1 MNKESTIL
9 FTIAIP
15 AYKDKYLKNCID
27 SVLSQ
32 TYNNYEVVIVNDH
45 SPYNLDTIVD
55 TYSDDRIRYYVNEV
69 NCGAVD
75 VVDNWNK
82 CLGYARGEYIIC
94 MGDDDMLLPRCLE
107 NYVKIMDEYP
117 NLDIYHTR
125 TNLINS
131 AGKLVDLQE
140 ERPRYETVYS
150 LAWHG
155 FKGRVQFIGD
165 FCYKTSTLRKN
176 GGFYKFPL
184 ALSSDYVSA
193 IIAAREKGI
202 ANVRDSSFLYRIHD
216 TTISNIGNCR
226 ILMDSCLQIERWY
239 RGFVKNVEPTNED
252 DIKYRELIPNEITI
266 FFKKQKKLF
275 LYKDF
280 KSGFFFSLIYWCKN
294 RKKYDVTPTDIF
306 VAFLMAIARKIK
318 RIVKR

>member
-1 MNKESTIL
+1 MKFS
-9 FTIAIP
+9 IAIP
-15 AYKDKYLKNCID
+15 AYKSAFLRECIE
-27 SVLSQ
+27 SVLAQ
-32 TYNNYEVVIVNDH
+32 TYEDYEIVIVNDH
-45 SPYNLDTIVD
+45 SPHNLDAIVSYFND
-55 TYSDDRIRYYVNEV
+55 KRIRYYVNEK
-69 NCGAVD
+69 NFGAVD

-82 CLGYARGEYIIC
+82 CLEYAQGEYIIC
-94 MGDDDMLLPRCLE
+94 MGDDDMLLPQCLE
-107 NYVKIMDEYP
+107 NYVNIMKEYP
-117 NLDIYHTR
+117 GLDIYHTR
-125 TNLINS
+125 TDLINEE
-131 AGKLVDLQE
+131 GIIVDRQE

-202 ANVRDSSFLYRIHD
+202 ANVSDSSFLYRIHD

-226 ILMDSCLQIERWY
+226 ILMDSCQQIERWY

-252 DIKYRELIPNEITI
+252 DNKYRELIPNEITN

-294 RKKYDVTPTDIF
+294 RKKYDVTPTDIS
-306 VAFLMAIARKIK
+306 VAFLLAIARKIK

>member
-1 MNKESTIL
+1 MKFSIT
-9 FTIAIP
+9 IP
-15 AYKDKYLKNCID
+15 AYKSSFLRECIE

-32 TYNNYEVVIVNDH
+32 TYKDFEVVIVDDH
-45 SPYNLDTIVD
+45 SPYHLDEIVKSF
-55 TYSDDRIRYYVNEV
+55 SDNRIRYFKNDRNY
-69 NCGAVD
+69 GAVD

-82 CLGYARGEYIIC
+82 CLKYAQGEYIIC
-94 MGDDDMLLPRCLE
+94 MGDDDMLLPQCLE
-107 NYVKIMDEYP
+107 NYVNIMKEYP
-117 NLDIYHTR
+117 GLDIYHTR
-125 TNLINS
+125 TDLINEE
-131 AGKLVDLQE
+131 GIIVDRQE

-202 ANVRDSSFLYRIHD
+202 ANVSDSSFLYRIHD

-226 ILMDSCLQIERWY
+226 ILMDSCQQIERWY

-252 DIKYRELIPNEITI
+252 DKKYRELIPDEITN

-294 RKKYDVTPTDIF
+294 RKKYDVTPTDIS
-306 VAFLMAIARKIK
+306 VAFLLAIARKIK